1 MDINQ
6 YDENGRT
13 PLMNAAIEGNLDEVK
28 RLLELG
34 ADPGITDENWGTSKA
49 EDYAG
54 RLAHKSEVH
63 KLIRELLVAST
74 KDSRNLVNDESSSIK
89 EISADRSTTH
99 ETVALWPYE
108 TVRMVTGNFVTRLRS
123 SLFYWGAAGSF
134 VTGIFLISRE
144 MLFGGFL
151 VLTLAPCLLL
161 YPLIRF
167 LFGEKIVSL
176 LLLLL

>member
-63 KLIRELLVAST
+63 KLMRSFWLHQPRT
-74 KDSRNLVNDESSSIK
+74 P
-89 EISADRSTTH
+89 EISSMTR
-99 ETVALWPYE
+99 VALSKRSLRTEVLLTRRWPYGR
-108 TVRMVTGNFVTRLRS
+108 TKQSV
-123 SLFYWGAAGSF
+123 W
-134 VTGIFLISRE
+134 
-144 MLFGGFL
+144 
-151 VLTLAPCLLL
+151 
-161 YPLIRF
+161 
-167 LFGEKIVSL
+167 
-176 LLLLL
+176 